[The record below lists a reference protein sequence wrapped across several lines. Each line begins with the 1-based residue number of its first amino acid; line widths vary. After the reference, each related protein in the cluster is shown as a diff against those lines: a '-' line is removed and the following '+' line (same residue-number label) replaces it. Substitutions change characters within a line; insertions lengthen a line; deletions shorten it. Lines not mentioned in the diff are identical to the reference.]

1 MKAASFL
8 ALIVLVAPCATAF
21 GGHRRRW
28 LPFRHTAISSTPDG
42 YNAGDNAGGGAWK
55 LSNDFPQFLNQC
67 AIQSFMTLVR
77 SMRDPQTIRWLHNF
91 TQPTLPEGRTSVSLT
106 GTTEATKAITSD
118 LAVKNPDGMSYS
130 KLLTFHGLGAMNRTL
145 FPTWES
151 YFAGLLE
158 QPMEVLLIQSSGV
171 QVKDYELEINPASLC
186 TRIISVREQIASE
199 FVHDLGI
206 VSNMG
211 QHTMDSYYDYLD
223 NQRDDDESDM
233 DEASQF
239 TGVGAIDAT
248 KPDEVTM
255 SSGAYGSPRRLTPHN
270 LVFLDYS
277 LDEFGD
283 LTPSPLR
290 KGNFDLVTLL
300 ATQES
305 IHRIL
310 NNQQSEEPGLD
321 HSVFQQFLLQFY
333 MERLDSHFT
342 GIQRYGR
349 ADDFLEELL
358 FSSPRVSTS
367 DGFTALLD
375 PVRVAQMILD
385 ERRTVAL
392 EWQARCREVPNDHI
406 QIKRLQ
412 LDRLMES
419 YNRQYI

>member
-1 MKAASFL
+1 MKAALLL
-8 ALIVLVAPCATAF
+8 ALIVIAPAAAFAPATANRGQF
-21 GGHRRRW
+21 RRCA
-28 LPFRHTAISSTPDG
+28 AISSTSDG
-42 YNAGDNAGGGAWK
+42 NAAGDNAGGGAWK

-67 AIQSFMTLVR
+67 AIQSFMTLAR
-77 SMRDPQTIRWLHNF
+77 SLRDPHTIRWLHNF
-91 TQPTLPEGRTSVSLT
+91 TQPVLAESRTSVRLT

-118 LAVKNPDGMSYS
+118 FTVKNPDGVSYS
-130 KLLTFHGLGAMNRTL
+130 KLLTFHGLGALNRTL

-151 YFAGLLE
+151 YFAALLE
-158 QPMEVLLIQSSGV
+158 KPMELLLVQSSGV
-171 QVKDYELEINPASLC
+171 QVKDYELDINPASLC

-199 FVHDLGI
+199 FAHDLGVVAI
-206 VSNMG
+206 MG
-211 QHTMDSYYDYLD
+211 QHTIDSFWDYLD
-223 NQRDDDESDM
+223 NQRDDDEGGM

-239 TGVGAIDAT
+239 TGIGAIDAT

-255 SSGAYGSPRRLTPHN
+255 SSGADGSTRRLPPHN

-277 LDEFGD
+277 LDELGD
-283 LTPSPLR
+283 LAWSPLR
-290 KGNFDLVTLL
+290 KGNFDLVVLL

-310 NNQQSEEPGLD
+310 NNQQSQEPGLD
-321 HSVFQQFLLQFY
+321 HSIFQQFLQQFY
-333 MERLDSHFT
+333 LERLDSHFT

-367 DGFTALLD
+367 DGFTALVD

-385 ERRTVAL
+385 ERKLVAL
-392 EWQARCREVPNDHI
+392 EWQARCRDVPNDHI

-412 LDRLMES
+412 LDRLMQS
-419 YNRQYI
+419 YNRQDV